1 VRRDLKLLLG
11 SNLVEVINAAF
22 PVIACRKPA
31 NTILVPNRFV
41 RLLTTGAAT
50 FPRKTIITSCCMIH
64 LWQNKYPEVMF
75 LNSHFT
81 LGTCGLV

>member
-11 SNLVEVINAAF
+11 SNLSEVINATF

-41 RLLTTGAAT
+41 RLLTPCAAAL
-50 FPRKTIITSCCMIH
+50 PRKTILLLVLYDTP
-64 LWQNKYPEVMF
+64 WQK
-75 LNSHFT
+75 
-81 LGTCGLV
+81 